1 MPKSIIVI
9 LKLSL
14 IFVVLTPKEALS
26 FSCISRKYIRFVR
39 IAHKTGFRKDLSEKR
54 FYKPHLPTLHRK
66 SSAKDISNVD
76 AGKNMPLGG
85 DSFSSK
91 SIINPVV
98 NAKKECMN
106 YGILIS
112 SFTDG
117 IEKPFL
123 AKEFLKYSLSRAFA
137 KDAVLRKEEEVRKS
151 VLKSPC
157 AGPNIEDLNDLEKL
171 DTDAM
176 VSDGE
181 MFFNEDG
188 ENQAIDNSVNI
199 LLRSLIGDGEIPLDL
214 RVLYIPTALYAL
226 KKDSK
231 NTPGKQRQRAR
242 ADGKKRRNA
251 IVRLLGELF
260 HKHKGVRVL
269 AITLDLDDGS
279 LKQPQGTEDMSFFPE
294 GGEEALNSWRPH
306 LIYVEG
312 GNTFWLQH
320 CIEKGNWLNQI
331 KSACV
336 GPNASAV
343 YVGKSAGAII
353 CGKNVE
359 TATWKVS

>member
-1 MPKSIIVI
+1 
-9 LKLSL
+9 
-14 IFVVLTPKEALS
+14 
-26 FSCISRKYIRFVR
+26 
-39 IAHKTGFRKDLSEKR
+39 
-54 FYKPHLPTLHRK
+54 
-66 SSAKDISNVD
+66 
-76 AGKNMPLGG
+76 MPLGG

-359 TATWKVS
+359 TATWKGWDDPSIVPNKETYDDWIGREGLNIANGASFFPHMSSEWEELVQEKNYDTKGNENSLICLNEWEAYCIEGQGTKKAFIAAK